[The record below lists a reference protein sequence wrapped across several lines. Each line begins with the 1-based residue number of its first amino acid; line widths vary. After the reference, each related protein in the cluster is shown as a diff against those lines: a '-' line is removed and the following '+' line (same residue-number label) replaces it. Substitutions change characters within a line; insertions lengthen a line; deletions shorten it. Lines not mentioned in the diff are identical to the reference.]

1 MNAHPLEKPRM
12 TPEAYLEFEKTS
24 ETKHEFF
31 RGELFAMTGGSLNH
45 NRISRNIVRSLGNQ
59 LAGSPCE
66 PFAGD
71 MRVKVQENEKYTYP
85 DMVVVCGPIELEK
98 IKGVET
104 LLNPVAIME
113 ILSTATEA
121 YDRGR
126 KFEHYRMIPSL
137 REYFLFSQEECQV
150 ERFVRRDGDVWQILN
165 PCKGMEL
172 VVPVESANCE
182 LKLADVYYQVEFEG
196 NGQPVGW

>member
-1 MNAHPLEKPRM
+1 MNAQPLEKSKM
-12 TPEAYLEFEKTS
+12 TPEAYLEFENTS
-24 ETKHEFF
+24 EIRHEFF

-85 DMVVVCGPIELEK
+85 DIVIVCGEIELEK

-104 LLNPVAIME
+104 LLNPVVIME

-137 REYFLFSQEECQV
+137 REYFLFSQNECQV
-150 ERFVRRDGDVWQILN
+150 ERFLRGDDGIWQILD
-165 PCKGMEL
+165 PVKGMDQI
-172 VVPVESANCE
+172 VPIASASCD
-182 LKLADVYYQVEFEG
+182 LKLADVYELVEFETG
-196 NGQPVGW
+196 G

>member
-59 LAGSPCE
+59 LAGSLCE

-71 MRVKVQENEKYTYP
+71 MRVKVQENGKYTYP

-104 LLNPVAIME
+104 LLNPVVIME

-121 YDRGR
+121 YDRGK

-137 REYFLFSQEECQV
+137 REYLLFSQDECQV
-150 ERFVRRDGDVWQILN
+150 ERFVRREGGVWQILK
-165 PCKGMEL
+165 PCKGMDQ
-172 VVPVESANCE
+172 VVPVEAANCE

-196 NGQPVGW
+196 NGQSVGW

>member
-1 MNAHPLEKPRM
+1 MNSHPLEKPRM

-24 ETKHEFF
+24 EIRHEYF

-85 DMVVVCGPIELEK
+85 DIVVVCGEIELEK
-98 IKGVET
+98 IKEVET

-113 ILSTATEA
+113 ILSSATEA
-121 YDRGR
+121 YDRGK

-137 REYFLFSQEECQV
+137 REYFLFSQDECQV
-150 ERFVRRDGDVWQILN
+150 ERFVRGGDGIWQILG
-165 PCKGMEL
+165 PVKGMDQ
-172 VVPVESANCE
+172 VVPIASANCE
-182 LKLADVYYQVEFEG
+182 LKLADVYDRVEFETG
-196 NGQPVGW
+196 G

>member
-1 MNAHPLEKPRM
+1 MKADPREKARM

-24 ETKHEFF
+24 EIRHEFF

-85 DMVVVCGPIELEK
+85 DIVVVCGEIELEK

-121 YDRGR
+121 YDRGK

-150 ERFVRRDGDVWQILN
+150 ERFVRGGDGIWQILG
-165 PCKGMEL
+165 PIKGMDQ
-172 VVPVESANCE
+172 VVPIASANCG
-182 LKLADVYYQVEFEG
+182 LTLAEVYDRVEFETG
-196 NGQPVGW
+196 G